1 MVYILEMIV
10 RGTTTMRALF
20 TLLLLAVALTGC
32 TQASSGAAEQTTAP
46 AAPTDEPQPTMQ
58 AAAPAASATAPA
70 DPTTPPA
77 TPTTSGI
84 FDEPVLE
91 ESFAAPTAAPTP
103 VLSSFAP
110 DQPVRVQI
118 GAIDL
123 SQPLVSVG
131 LDENN
136 VPIVPRHDV
145 GWYLHSAYPGEGE
158 NVVLWGHV
166 LRFRDAPD
174 IPAPFA
180 RLNQVQPGDAIT
192 VYAADGSEHTYVVS
206 ELVWATPEQVE
217 YILPQGRE
225 MLTLVSCIGDQVI
238 VNDAV
243 QMTHRL
249 ITRAYPEQ

>member
-1 MVYILEMIV
+1 M
-10 RGTTTMRALF
+10 MRSLCA
-20 TLLLLAVALTGC
+20 LLLLAVALMGC
-32 TQASSGAAEQTTAP
+32 MQAPSGTADEATVPAANSDEPLTTTQAAVTAV
-46 AAPTDEPQPTMQ
+46 PTMS
-58 AAAPAASATAPA
+58 PAMP
-70 DPTTPPA
+70 DN
-77 TPTTSGI
+77 SGI

-91 ESFAAPTAAPTP
+91 AGFAAPTAAPTP

-110 DQPVRVQI
+110 DQPVRVLI
-118 GAIDL
+118 NAIDL
-123 SQPLVSVG
+123 SQSLISVG

-145 GWYLHSAYPGEGE
+145 GWYQYSARPGEGE

-180 RLNQVQPGDAIT
+180 QLNQVQLGDTIM
-192 VYAADGSEHTYVVS
+192 VYTADGTPHTYVVS

-225 MLTLVSCIGDQVI
+225 MLTLVSCIGDQVV
-238 VNDAV
+238 VNDTV

-249 ITRAYPEQ
+249 ITRAYPER

>member
-1 MVYILEMIV
+1 M
-10 RGTTTMRALF
+10 MRSLF
-20 TLLLLAVALTGC
+20 ALLLAVVLAGC
-32 TQASSGAAEQTTAP
+32 AQAPSGAADEATAP
-46 AAPTDEPQPTMQ
+46 AARTSELSPTAQ
-58 AAAPAASATAPA
+58 AAAPAEPA
-70 DPTTPPA
+70 TPPA
-77 TPTTSGI
+77 TPTNSGI
-84 FDEPVLE
+84 FDAPVLE

-123 SQPLVSVG
+123 SQPLISVG

-145 GWYLHSAYPGEGE
+145 GWYLHSARPGEGE

-180 RLNQVQPGDAIT
+180 RLNQVQPGDTIT
-192 VYAADGSEHTYVVS
+192 VYAADGSEHIYTVS

>member
-1 MVYILEMIV
+1 
-10 RGTTTMRALF
+10 
-20 TLLLLAVALTGC
+20 LLLAVALTGC
-32 TQASSGAAEQTTAP
+32 GQAPSGAASEAT
-46 AAPTDEPQPTMQ
+46 
-58 AAAPAASATAPA
+58 APAASAGEAVSTAQAAVTPA
-70 DPTTPPA
+70 PTTPPA
-77 TPTTSGI
+77 TSADTSV

-91 ESFAAPTAAPTP
+91 DSFAAPTAAPTP

-110 DQPVRVQI
+110 DQPVRVLI
-118 GAIDL
+118 DAIDL
-123 SQPLVSVG
+123 SQSLISVG

-145 GWYLHSAYPGEGE
+145 GWYQYSAQPGEGE

-180 RLNQVQPGDAIT
+180 RLNEVQPGDAIT

-249 ITRAYPEQ
+249 ITRAYPER